1 MRCYHC
7 IQGPGAGGT
16 DFGTAGAVGV
26 CQQCGEAVCERHAV
40 KADFHLP
47 SASKRLPS
55 ASRVLAPLLCE
66 DCHAELKKLQLTPEA
81 A

>member
-1 MRCYHC
+1 
-7 IQGPGAGGT
+7 
-16 DFGTAGAVGV
+16 
-26 CQQCGEAVCERHAV
+26 V
-40 KADFHLP
+40 KADFYLP
-47 SASKRLPS
+47 SASKRLPF